1 MKVSEVLN
9 SSNIR
14 QLFFVFFNL
23 NIQKNDQFLIKITY
37 KNSQFSTLELNDK
50 IYTENNILM
59 SKYTSID
66 MSFKE
71 RIHYVLIENDLNID
85 REIFLHN
92 IFKRIQQL
100 RLHVEQNQFEK
111 ALYLGLFAFRVS
123 ADLSL
128 NFYSVDLLNYNNF
141 YSHWEDIISLLIS
154 SSAIKQLNLNFREL
168 QPDYINNNKKRN
180 TQIRI
185 NLKWFY
191 DNLVDDISK
200 INIYKS
206 KLLKDNKSIISNL
219 QTVNTF
225 KNSFIQ
231 RLNYYKNKILNFK
244 DINEQLTKEQ
254 IQKMRKGL
262 NFAIEENSTTA
273 RNSQVVIFAKVMLPD
288 FCFACKDIYELNSR
302 TFIHRQTNKPY
313 LEIHHVLPF
322 SANKS
327 ADVFEN
333 LVKLCPACHKAL
345 SKNRAL
351 EGYQKKLIKNIIDNN
366 VVVNEY
372 LDNFIENNQNKV
384 DFIYDRLM

>member
-9 SSNIR
+9 SSNIK

-23 NIQKNDQFLIKITY
+23 NIEKNSQFLIKITY

-59 SKYTSID
+59 SEYTSIN

-85 REIFLHN
+85 REVFLHN

-111 ALYLGLFAFRVS
+111 ALYLGLFAFRGS

-154 SSAIKQLNLNFREL
+154 SPAIKQLNLNFREL

-200 INIYKS
+200 INVYKS
-206 KLLKDNKSIISNL
+206 KILKDNKSIISNL
-219 QTVNTF
+219 QTVKTF

-244 DINEQLTKEQ
+244 DINEQPTKEQ
-254 IQKMRKGL
+254 IQKMNGW
-262 NFAIEENSTTA
+262 NHCWCAV
-273 RNSQVVIFAKVMLPD
+273 QVCTKIV
-288 FCFACKDIYELNSR
+288 CNYCY
-302 TFIHRQTNKPY
+302 
-313 LEIHHVLPF
+313 
-322 SANKS
+322 
-327 ADVFEN
+327 
-333 LVKLCPACHKAL
+333 
-345 SKNRAL
+345 
-351 EGYQKKLIKNIIDNN
+351 
-366 VVVNEY
+366 
-372 LDNFIENNQNKV
+372 
-384 DFIYDRLM
+384 